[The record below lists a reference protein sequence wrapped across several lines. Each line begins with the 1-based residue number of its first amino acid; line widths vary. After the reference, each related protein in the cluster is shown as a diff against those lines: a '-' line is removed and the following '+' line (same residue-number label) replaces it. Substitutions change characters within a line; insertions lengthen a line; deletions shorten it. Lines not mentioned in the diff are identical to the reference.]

1 MMRLRT
7 SGCAQCASTVIGT
20 ALLLAIACG
29 EGKPTLPEPQKAG
42 TAERAASSSPPELP
56 ALPPDPDHMGTVPM
70 EIETTLGDSTFTTKG
85 LGECTYT
92 DDASIYDVPAAMW
105 HATLR
110 AEGQSVSYV
119 NVTVWQFKNRSANQI
134 AVGVQLGPDFRHMS
148 RRSRVRRWSARAR
161 PPPRGRAR
169 LRQSS
174 VDGKD
179 EKGTALALRIRC
191 AKVTKPVEEGG
202 R

>member
-1 MMRLRT
+1 MWTFRLGRV
-7 SGCAQCASTVIGT
+7 GV
-20 ALLLAIACG
+20 ALVVAVSCG
-29 EGKPTLPEPQKAG
+29 ESKPTLPEPRKA
-42 TAERAASSSPPELP
+42 APADERRASSSPPELP
-56 ALPPDPDHMGTVPM
+56 AMPPDPDHMGTVPM
-70 EIETTLGDSTFTTKG
+70 EVETIAGSSTFTTKG
-85 LGECTYT
+85 LGDCTYT

-119 NVTVWQFKNRSANQI
+119 NVTIWQFKNRATNQI
-134 AVGVQLGPDFRHMS
+134 AVGVQLGPNFQHIS
-148 RRSRVRRWSARAR
+148 TVKGSALIGEGTAKAERSGDLAT
-161 PPPRGRAR
+161 
-169 LRQSS
+169 LT

-191 AKVTKPVEEGG
+191 AKVTTPVEEGS

>member
-1 MMRLRT
+1 MWTFRLNLV
-7 SGCAQCASTVIGT
+7 GV
-20 ALLLAIACG
+20 ALVVAVSCG
-29 EGKPTLPEPQKAG
+29 ESTPTLPEPRKA
-42 TAERAASSSPPELP
+42 AAADERRASSSPPELP
-56 ALPPDPDHMGTVPM
+56 AMPPDPDHMGTVP
-70 EIETTLGDSTFTTKG
+70 IEVETIAGSSTFTTKG
-85 LGECTYT
+85 LGDCTYS

-119 NVTVWQFKNRSANQI
+119 NVTIWQFKNRSANQI
-134 AVGVQLGPDFRHMS
+134 SVGVQLGPNFRHIS
-148 RRSRVRRWSARAR
+148 TVKGSALIGEGTAKAERSGDLAT
-161 PPPRGRAR
+161 
-169 LRQSS
+169 LT

-191 AKVTKPVEEGG
+191 AKVTTPVEEGG

>member
-1 MMRLRT
+1 MMRLHKSGRT
-7 SGCAQCASTVIGT
+7 QCAPTVIGA
-20 ALLLAIACG
+20 ALLLAVACG
-29 EGKPTLPEPQKAG
+29 EGKPTLPEPQKAA
-42 TAERAASSSPPELP
+42 TAERTASSSPPELP
-56 ALPPDPDHMGTVPM
+56 AMPPDPDHMGTVPM
-70 EIETTLGDSTFTTKG
+70 EIATTAGSSTFTTKG

-92 DDASIYDVPAAMW
+92 DDAAIYDVPAAMW

-134 AVGVQLGPDFRHMS
+134 AVGVQLGPNFRHIS
-148 RRSRVRRWSARAR
+148 TVKGSALVGEGTGKGEKSGELATIE
-161 PPPRGRAR
+161 
-169 LRQSS
+169 
-174 VDGKD
+174 VNGKD
-179 EKGTALALRIRC
+179 DKNTMLALQVRC

>member
-1 MMRLRT
+1 MWTFRLNLV
-7 SGCAQCASTVIGT
+7 GV
-20 ALLLAIACG
+20 ALVVAVSCG
-29 EGKPTLPEPQKAG
+29 ESTPTLPEPRKA
-42 TAERAASSSPPELP
+42 AAADERRASSSPPELP
-56 ALPPDPDHMGTVPM
+56 AMPPDPDHMGTVP
-70 EIETTLGDSTFTTKG
+70 IEVETIAGSSTFTTKG
-85 LGECTYT
+85 LGDCTYS

-119 NVTVWQFKNRSANQI
+119 NVTIWQFKNRSANQI
-134 AVGVQLGPDFRHMS
+134 SVGVQLGPNFRHIS
-148 RRSRVRRWSARAR
+148 TVKGSALIGEGTAKAERSGDLAT
-161 PPPRGRAR
+161 
-169 LRQSS
+169 LT

-191 AKVTKPVEEGG
+191 AQVTTPVEEGG

>member
-70 EIETTLGDSTFTTKG
+70 EIQTTLADSTFTTKG

-92 DDASIYDVPAAMW
+92 DDAAIYDVPAAMW

-119 NVTVWQFKNRSANQI
+119 NVTVWQFKARSANQI
-134 AVGVQLGPDFRHMS
+134 AVGVQLGPDFRHVS
-148 RRSRVRRWSARAR
+148 TVKGSALVGEGTATAERSGEAATI
-161 PPPRGRAR
+161 
-169 LRQSS
+169 S

>member
-1 MMRLRT
+1 MWTSRLNLV
-7 SGCAQCASTVIGT
+7 GV
-20 ALLLAIACG
+20 ALVVAVSCG
-29 EGKPTLPEPQKAG
+29 ESTPTLPEPRKA
-42 TAERAASSSPPELP
+42 AAADERRASSSPPELP
-56 ALPPDPDHMGTVPM
+56 AMPPDPDHMGTVP
-70 EIETTLGDSTFTTKG
+70 IEVETIAGSSTFTTKG
-85 LGECTYT
+85 LGDCTYS

-119 NVTVWQFKNRSANQI
+119 NVTIWQFKNRSANQI
-134 AVGVQLGPDFRHMS
+134 SVGVQFGPNFRHIS
-148 RRSRVRRWSARAR
+148 TVKGSALIGEGTAKAERSGDLAT
-161 PPPRGRAR
+161 
-169 LRQSS
+169 LT

-191 AKVTKPVEEGG
+191 AQVTTPVEEGG

>member
-1 MMRLRT
+1 MWTSRLNLV
-7 SGCAQCASTVIGT
+7 GV
-20 ALLLAIACG
+20 ALVVAVSCG
-29 EGKPTLPEPQKAG
+29 ESTPTLPEPRKA
-42 TAERAASSSPPELP
+42 AAADERRASSSPPELP
-56 ALPPDPDHMGTVPM
+56 AMPPDPDHMGTVP
-70 EIETTLGDSTFTTKG
+70 IEVETIAGSSTFTTKG
-85 LGECTYT
+85 LGDCTYS

-119 NVTVWQFKNRSANQI
+119 NVTIWQFKNRSANQI
-134 AVGVQLGPDFRHMS
+134 SVGVQLGPNFRHIS
-148 RRSRVRRWSARAR
+148 TVKGSALIGEGTAKAERSGDLAT
-161 PPPRGRAR
+161 
-169 LRQSS
+169 LT

-191 AKVTKPVEEGG
+191 AQVTTPVEEGG

>member
-1 MMRLRT
+1 MWTFRLNLV
-7 SGCAQCASTVIGT
+7 GV
-20 ALLLAIACG
+20 ALVVAVSCG
-29 EGKPTLPEPQKAG
+29 ESTPTLPEPRKA
-42 TAERAASSSPPELP
+42 AAADERRASSSPPELP
-56 ALPPDPDHMGTVPM
+56 AMPPDPDHMGTVP
-70 EIETTLGDSTFTTKG
+70 IEVETIAGSSTFTTKG
-85 LGECTYT
+85 LGDCTYS

-119 NVTVWQFKNRSANQI
+119 NVTIWQFKNRSANQI
-134 AVGVQLGPDFRHMS
+134 AVGVQLGPNFRHIS
-148 RRSRVRRWSARAR
+148 TVKGSALIGEGTAKAERSGDLAT
-161 PPPRGRAR
+161 
-169 LRQSS
+169 LT

-191 AKVTKPVEEGG
+191 AKVTTPVEEGG

>member
-1 MMRLRT
+1 MWTSRLNLV
-7 SGCAQCASTVIGT
+7 GV
-20 ALLLAIACG
+20 ALVVAVSCG
-29 EGKPTLPEPQKAG
+29 ESTPTLPEPRKA
-42 TAERAASSSPPELP
+42 AAADERRASSSPPELP
-56 ALPPDPDHMGTVPM
+56 AMPPDPDHMGTVP
-70 EIETTLGDSTFTTKG
+70 IEVETIAGSSTFTTKG
-85 LGECTYT
+85 LGDCTYS

-119 NVTVWQFKNRSANQI
+119 NVTIWQFKNRSANQI
-134 AVGVQLGPDFRHMS
+134 SVGVQLGPNFRHIS
-148 RRSRVRRWSARAR
+148 TVKGSALIGEGTAKAERSGDLAT
-161 PPPRGRAR
+161 
-169 LRQSS
+169 LT

-191 AKVTKPVEEGG
+191 AKVTTPVEEGG

>member
-1 MMRLRT
+1 MWTFRLNLV
-7 SGCAQCASTVIGT
+7 GV
-20 ALLLAIACG
+20 ALVVAVSCG
-29 EGKPTLPEPQKAG
+29 ESTPTLPEPRKA
-42 TAERAASSSPPELP
+42 AAADERRASSSPPELP
-56 ALPPDPDHMGTVPM
+56 AMPPDPDHMGTVP
-70 EIETTLGDSTFTTKG
+70 IEVETIAGSSTFTTKG
-85 LGECTYT
+85 LGDCTYS

-119 NVTVWQFKNRSANQI
+119 NVTIWQFKNRSANQI
-134 AVGVQLGPDFRHMS
+134 SVGAELGQNFRHIS
-148 RRSRVRRWSARAR
+148 TVKGSALIGEGTAKAERSGDLAT
-161 PPPRGRAR
+161 
-169 LRQSS
+169 LT

-191 AKVTKPVEEGG
+191 AKVTTPVEEGG

>member
-1 MMRLRT
+1 MMRLHT
-7 SGCAQCASTVIGT
+7 SGRAHCASAVIGT
-20 ALLLAIACG
+20 ALLLAIACDG
-29 EGKPTLPEPQKAG
+29 GKPTLPEPQKAG

-70 EIETTLGDSTFTTKG
+70 EIQTTVADSTFTTKG
-85 LGECTYT
+85 LGDCTYT
-92 DDASIYDVPAAMW
+92 NDASIYDVPAAMW
-105 HATLR
+105 HAALR
-110 AEGQSVSYV
+110 AEGHSVSYV
-119 NVTVWQFKNRSANQI
+119 NVTVWQFKLRSANQI
-134 AVGVQLGPDFRHMS
+134 AVGVQLGPNFRHIS
-148 RRSRVRRWSARAR
+148 TVKGSALIGEGTATAERSGESATIT
-161 PPPRGRAR
+161 
-169 LRQSS
+169 

>member
-1 MMRLRT
+1 MWTFRLNLV
-7 SGCAQCASTVIGT
+7 GV
-20 ALLLAIACG
+20 ALVVAVSCG
-29 EGKPTLPEPQKAG
+29 ESTPTLPEPRKA
-42 TAERAASSSPPELP
+42 AAADERRASSSPPELP
-56 ALPPDPDHMGTVPM
+56 AMPPDPDHMGTVP
-70 EIETTLGDSTFTTKG
+70 IEVETIAGSSTFTTKG
-85 LGECTYT
+85 LGDCTYS

-119 NVTVWQFKNRSANQI
+119 NVTIWQFKNRSANQI
-134 AVGVQLGPDFRHMS
+134 SVGVQLGPNFRHIS
-148 RRSRVRRWSARAR
+148 TIKGSALIGAGTAKAERSGDLAT
-161 PPPRGRAR
+161 
-169 LRQSS
+169 LT

-191 AKVTKPVEEGG
+191 AKVTTPVEEGG

>member
-1 MMRLRT
+1 MWTFRLGRV
-7 SGCAQCASTVIGT
+7 GV
-20 ALLLAIACG
+20 ALVVAVSCG
-29 EGKPTLPEPQKAG
+29 ESKPTLPEPRKA
-42 TAERAASSSPPELP
+42 APADERRASSSPPELP
-56 ALPPDPDHMGTVPM
+56 AMPPDPDHMGTVPM
-70 EIETTLGDSTFTTKG
+70 EVETIAGSSTFTTKG
-85 LGECTYT
+85 LGDCTYS

-119 NVTVWQFKNRSANQI
+119 NVTIWQFKNRAANQI
-134 AVGVQLGPDFRHMS
+134 AVGVQLGPNFRHIS
-148 RRSRVRRWSARAR
+148 TVKGSALIGEGTATAERSGDLAT
-161 PPPRGRAR
+161 
-169 LRQSS
+169 LT

-191 AKVTKPVEEGG
+191 AKVTTPVEEGG